1 MKFLSSLL
9 LLVLIVIAGCSGKTP
24 PPNPAAAG
32 AEAGSVQPAGSE
44 QVAKQPPAPPP
55 SRHAAMRDGIGGWLE
70 LASTCQNRWFR
81 KVDPARLD
89 KWELP
94 VDVPAMEDDCD
105 KLVFDYEALS
115 KDYLLK
121 GPELDSLFVRM
132 AMVTD
137 LYTHLALRCRKV
149 GVKDR
154 VPFKQMIA
162 GLRDRLGAEV
172 EAVVKEGTAVLALDD
187 DTLVREVRDQAM
199 MDRSLKALGRVTAD
213 MDEWIVK
220 PRKEVGPVFK
230 YSLKVSGRLAGGAAE
245 ALAQDASLPEK
256 FRTAA
261 AGLSKAWTVVSDFYA
276 GDYLAE
282 EEAKAEFLQKSVL
295 KASVAY
301 DKALGSFLKA
311 GGRL

>member
-1 MKFLSSLL
+1 MRFASSLVM
-9 LLVLIVIAGCSGKTP
+9 LVAIVLAGCSGRTP

-32 AEAGSVQPAGSE
+32 GEAAPVQSTAVE

-55 SRHAAMRDGIGGWLE
+55 SRHAALREGIDGWLK
-70 LASTCQNRWFR
+70 LASTCQKRWFA
-81 KVDPARLD
+81 KVDPAKLD

-94 VDVPAMEDDCD
+94 VDVPSMEDDCD
-105 KLVFDYEALS
+105 KLVFDFEALS
-115 KDYLLK
+115 KENLLK
-121 GPELDSLFVRM
+121 GPELDSLFGRM

-172 EAVVKEGTAVLALDD
+172 EAVANEGAAVLALDD
-187 DTLVREVRDQAM
+187 DMLVRDVSGQAM
-199 MDRSLKALGRVTAD
+199 MDRALGALGRVKSD

-230 YSLKVSGRLAGGAAE
+230 YSLKVSGRLAAGASE
-245 ALAQDASLPEK
+245 ALAADASLPEK
-256 FRTAA
+256 FRMSASA
-261 AGLSKAWTVVSDFYA
+261 LSKAWTVVSDFYA

-282 EEAKAEFLQKSVL
+282 EEAKSDFLQKSVV
-295 KASVAY
+295 KAFIAY
-301 DKALGSFLKA
+301 DKALASFRKA
-311 GGRL
+311 GGHP